1 MKAKEIMT
9 TDLVTI
15 TEDKTLREVI
25 KLMVEQNISGIP
37 VIDETENLMGIV
49 SESDVIRLKRK
60 THMPDYIQ
68 LLEAMLNEAQPEQFS
83 ADVIR
88 SLKMPVKDFMTKKV
102 VTVKEDTTLAEITRL
117 MVEHNINRIPV
128 VRKQKLLGIVT
139 RRDAILAMAKLSPD
153 T

>member
-15 TEDKTLREVI
+15 AEDKTLREVI

-37 VIDETENLMGIV
+37 VIDETGNLMGIV

-88 SLKMPVKDFMTKKV
+88 SLNMPVKDFMTKKV